1 MSGVENKKGPH
12 AIKVHDF
19 KLTACNICT
28 LTNERFSRV
37 YSILFF
43 SSDIRERGERESVC
57 ECIICCNKQSTDVRD
72 KRERRRRKFQRY

>member
-1 MSGVENKKGPH
+1 MKENKILNSGYDRVSGVENKKGPH

-37 YSILFF
+37 YSIVFF
-43 SSDIRERGERESVC
+43 FFIG
-57 ECIICCNKQSTDVRD
+57 
-72 KRERRRRKFQRY
+72 Y